1 MSAVLSLA
9 HHTLL
14 DALRERIFRTLAL
27 FVIVLFGVAQVVKPL
42 ALGEGRRVTLDIG
55 LTLVT
60 LAGLLLVLFLG
71 ARAVQREIERRTIL
85 VLLACPVRRGEFLL
99 GKFLGM
105 LAVVGIALAGMLV
118 LLALV
123 LWASGY
129 GFEGGL
135 LVAGLFALFELA
147 ILCALS
153 LGLTAVASPVLA
165 ACGLLAAFVAG
176 HLAPSLLATSAL
188 ASGSVAGAL
197 ARSLFQVVPRFDL
210 YNVTLEVVHG
220 TPVTAGAVLWA
231 GAYAVLYSG
240 AALLAA
246 LLVLRRREFV

>member
-1 MSAVLSLA
+1 MSATLSLA

-27 FVIVLFGVAQVVKPL
+27 FVILLFGVAQLVKPL

-55 LTLVT
+55 LGLVT
-60 LAGLLLVLFLG
+60 LAGLLLVVFLG
-71 ARAVQREIERRTIL
+71 TRAVQREIERRTIL
-85 VLLACPVRRGEFLL
+85 VLLARPVRRCEFLL
-99 GKFLGM
+99 GKYLGM
-105 LAVVGIALAGMLV
+105 LAVTGIALGGMLV

-123 LWASGY
+123 LWGSGY
-129 GFEGGL
+129 GLEGGL
-135 LVAGLFALFELA
+135 LVAGLFAFFELA

-153 LGLTAVASPVLA
+153 LVLTTLASPALA

-188 ASGSVAGAL
+188 APGSVVGGI
-197 ARSLFQVVPRFDL
+197 ARTLFQVVPRLDL

-220 TPVTAGAVLWA
+220 TPVTAAAGIWA
-231 GAYAVLYSG
+231 GAYAVLYSA